1 MDGNPIERIR
11 SARVRE
17 LYEYWADKRRGR
29 HMPSR
34 EDIDPAEI
42 KSLLPYVLLT
52 DIHHDPLRVFFR
64 LVGTGVAEAAG
75 RNLTGQWLHEAQLDG
90 GAELWTENYRRVVS
104 ERTPVCGRT
113 RATVQP
119 GDERIFEWILL
130 PLSGDGATVDKTIEL
145 EDWEALRTMSDDEIE
160 HATWTVEV
168 FE

>member
-34 EDIDPAEI
+34 DDIDPAEI

-75 RNLTGQWLHEAQLDG
+75 RNLTGQWLHEVQLDG
-90 GAELWTENYRRVVS
+90 GAELWTKNYRRVVS
-104 ERTPVCGRT
+104 ERAPVCGRT

-145 EDWEALRTMSDDEIE
+145 EDWEALRMMSDDEIE